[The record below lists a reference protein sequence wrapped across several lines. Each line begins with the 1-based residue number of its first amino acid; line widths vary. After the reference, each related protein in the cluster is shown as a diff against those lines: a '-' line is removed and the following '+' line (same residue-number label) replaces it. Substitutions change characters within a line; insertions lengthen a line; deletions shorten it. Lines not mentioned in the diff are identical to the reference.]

1 MRVLIFGSRS
11 LTWKHYDAMRHIATH
26 ATLAE
31 DIPYADFVRR
41 WTTPSNQLT
50 GEELQYRYPWH
61 PEDTVLTLLN
71 GDGPPGKERGAIGA
85 DKLAMFACMREWW
98 KYPKKRVRWFS
109 PEPKDGETWAQA
121 AARRNRE
128 MVEAKPQRAY
138 CIHTNLDAS
147 KGSAM
152 TADMLKQAGIQFWLI
167 TVKPSGE
174 VVSVEVRR

>member
-1 MRVLIFGSRS
+1 MRILVFGSRS
-11 LTWKHYDAMRHIATH
+11 LSWKHYDVMHRVVWH
-26 ATLAE
+26 ASLAIE
-31 DIPYADFVRR
+31 
-41 WTTPSNQLT
+41 
-50 GEELQYRYPWH
+50 H
-61 PEDTVLTLLN
+61 PLDVFLEGVTRPGGSGLDLKGLPESERLTLIN

-85 DKLAMFACMREWW
+85 DKLAVFAAMQTWVHNPRS
-98 KYPKKRVRWFS
+98 VRWF
-109 PEPKDGETWAQA
+109 PAEPHGQETWAQA
-121 AARRNRE
+121 AGRRNRE

-152 TADMLKQAGIQFWLI
+152 TADMLKQAGIQFWLV